1 MTTNSWEFCSWDEV
15 QRIGNSGVRSD
26 RNIVVIDFS
35 CNGIL
40 ESDVLKN
47 GAEFDCLIDF
57 GLLDWVKPNT
67 LGVAA
72 ALDVKNSLI
81 ARVILNLRPAMLV
94 ITDQSSLRI
103 STECGLSS
111 TGEPEQQCDI
121 SLLDALIAAG
131 VK

>member
-1 MTTNSWEFCSWDEV
+1 M
-15 QRIGNSGVRSD
+15 
-26 RNIVVIDFS
+26 VIDFS

-67 LGVAA
+67 LGVAT